1 MIKFVT
7 RAVVIAV
14 LFSALFTMGQGFA
27 AEKVSNEELIQ
38 LQIVTVND
46 FHGALIENGKN
57 IGAAKLVQYLI
68 EERTKNPTGT
78 LLLSAGDMFQGSL
91 DSNLLYGKPVV
102 DVMNYVKFDAMTLG
116 NHEFDWGISILK
128 ERMAQS
134 QFPYLCGNIVDK
146 KTGKPIDFVKP
157 YIILERKGIKIA
169 VIGIATQETAIKTN
183 PKIIENYTFLDPA
196 TAVHALLP
204 EVKQKGAEIIILLTH
219 LGSTMDGEGNITGDA
234 ALLARKVTG
243 IDGIVSGHSHQ
254 IVYGQVNDIPIVQA
268 AYNGRAVGKI
278 ELLFNKQTHKVEKAI
293 PSVTLLPYPGLQAD
307 LRMQEII
314 NQAEQEIEPVKN
326 IVVGK
331 TISALSHDRY
341 ERKETKLGQWV
352 TDTMRQAT
360 KADIA
365 FQNTGGL
372 RTGIPAGNI
381 TMGNLYEVIPFD
393 NTLYTVE
400 MSGQEIIEVLEYGL
414 RNEKIGMLQYSGIN
428 VSYQMGGEERGQIL
442 SVRMINGTPLNLS
455 QTYKV
460 VTNDFMAAGGDG
472 YIFFKKGKNLYDT
485 CITLRDIIADEIRSQ
500 KVIHFIEDNRFDS
513 KDISQSNQ
521 QTAA

>member
-7 RAVVIAV
+7 RAIVIAV

-46 FHGALIENGKN
+46 FHGALTENGKN
-57 IGAAKLVQYLI
+57 IGAAKLVQYLT
-68 EERTKNPTGT
+68 EERAKNPTGT

-102 DVMNYVKFDAMTLG
+102 DFMNYVKFDAMTLG
-116 NHEFDWGISILK
+116 NHEFDWGISVLK
-128 ERMAQS
+128 DRIAQS
-134 QFPYLCGNIVDK
+134 QFPYLCGNVVDK
-146 KTGKPIDFVKP
+146 NTGKPVDFVKP
-157 YIILERKGIKIA
+157 YIIIERKGIKIA
-169 VIGIATQETAIKTN
+169 VIGIATPETAIKTN

-196 TAVHALLP
+196 RAVNALLP
-204 EVKQKGAEIIILLTH
+204 EVKQKGADIIILLTH

-234 ALLARKVTG
+234 ALLARQVTG

-254 IVYGQVNDIPIVQA
+254 IVYGQVNEIPILQA
-268 AYNGRAVGKI
+268 AYNGRAVGEI
-278 ELLFNKQTHKVEKAI
+278 ELLFNKQTHKVEKAT
-293 PSVTLLPYPGLQAD
+293 PKVNLLPYPGLQAD
-307 LRMQEII
+307 FRTQGIVSQTEK
-314 NQAEQEIEPVKN
+314 EIEPVKN

-331 TISALSHDRY
+331 TISTLSHDRY
-341 ERKETKLGQWV
+341 ELKETKLGQWV

-400 MSGQEIIEVLEYGL
+400 MSGKEIMEVLEYGI
-414 RNEKIGMLQYSGIN
+414 RNEKIGMLQYSGIK
-428 VSYQMGGEERGQIL
+428 VSYQMVGQERGQIV
-442 SVRMINGTPLNLS
+442 SVRMTNGLPLDLN
-455 QTYKV
+455 QNYKV

-485 CITLRDIIADEIRSQ
+485 CITLRDIIADAIRSQ

-513 KDISQSNQ
+513 KEFSQSNQ
-521 QTAA
+521 QSAA